1 MHGIQGRLNDAV
13 REQPAAIPPMKLLVD
28 AERGQND
35 TKLGDREPARLQGK
49 NEWNKETGAPDG
61 RAG

>member
-28 AERGQND
+28 AERGRND

-49 NEWNKETGAPDG
+49 NE
-61 RAG
+61 